1 MKRAAGI
8 ALLVAAALVQVTA
21 APRFAVGGGFPN
33 LVLLFAVCATW
44 NLGVRSGMAWAC
56 AGGIALDLMSPGP
69 VGPHALAV
77 LAAAYV
83 AGFWKRNVGPHE
95 AAHAAV
101 AAAVGTAVY
110 SLVVVASGALTHMP
124 VPSPGVSAQL
134 VGMSAAYNAA
144 LMPPAFAMA
153 RRLAPARHAERGIA

>member
-1 MKRAAGI
+1 MRRAAGVAI
-8 ALLVAAALVQVTA
+8 LGSAALLQVTV
-21 APRFAVGGGFPN
+21 APRLAVGGAFPN

-83 AGFWKRNVGPHE
+83 AGFWTRNAGPHE
-95 AAHAAV
+95 VAHAAV
-101 AAAVGTAVY
+101 AAAAGTAVY
-110 SLVVVASGALTHMP
+110 SLVVIAAGAITDMP
-124 VPSPGVSAQL
+124 VPSPAVSAQL
-134 VGMSAAYNAA
+134 IAMSAAYNAA
-144 LMPPAFAMA
+144 LTPVAFALA
-153 RRLAPARHAERGIA
+153 RRLTAAHRPEPGIA

>member
-1 MKRAAGI
+1 MRRAAGI
-8 ALLVAAALVQVTA
+8 VLLMSAALLQVTL
-21 APRFAVGGGFPN
+21 APRLAVGGGFPN

-83 AGFWKRNVGPHE
+83 AGFWTRNAGRHE
-95 AAHAAV
+95 PAHAAM
-101 AAAVGTAVY
+101 AAAAGTLVY
-110 SLVVVASGALTHMP
+110 SMVVVVSGAMTQMP
-124 VPSPGVSAQL
+124 VPSVAVSAQL
-134 VGMSAAYNAA
+134 VAMSAAYNAA
-144 LMPPAFAMA
+144 LMPAALIVS
-153 RRLAPARHAERGIA
+153 RRLAPARPAEPGLA